1 MSTVMIIV
9 LIVVVVVL
17 AAAAFAMLSRRRQN
31 GGGGS
36 LKRRFGPEYDH
47 AVARHDGDTKAA
59 ERDLN
64 ERVKRHGSLRPQP
77 LDPATRLQ
85 YSDRWTLAQERFVDS
100 PREAVAEAD
109 RLIAE
114 LAAVRGFPD
123 AEHYEDQLDALSVHH
138 SAHVHGFRRVHRA
151 ALDTT
156 GSEEGRAGTEEM
168 RAAMVE
174 ARELFDALIADEPD
188 GHSATRS
195 GKHLTG
201 KHTTGKRSHGITGRG
216 VQHG

>member
-17 AAAAFAMLSRRRQN
+17 AAAAFAMLNRRRLN

-59 ERDLN
+59 ERDLG
-64 ERVKRHGSLRPQP
+64 ERVKRHGSLRPRP
-77 LDPATRLQ
+77 LDPAAREQ
-85 YSDRWTLAQERFVDS
+85 YSDRWNLAQERFVDS

-114 LAAVRGFPD
+114 LAGARGFPD
-123 AEHYEDQLDALSVHH
+123 AGHYEDQLDALSVHH
-138 SAHVHGFRRVHRA
+138 STHVHGFRRVHRA

-168 RAAMVE
+168 RAAMIE
-174 ARELFDALIADEPD
+174 ARALFDALIADEPD
-188 GHSATRS
+188 GRSAARP
-195 GKHLTG
+195 G
-201 KHTTGKRSHGITGRG
+201 KHTTGKRSTDITRRG